1 MKLLRVAS
9 CELRVASLEID
20 DYYTRN
26 PKPATRNPN
35 PKPATF
41 MPNELIEFLKIKE
54 GDIKAFE
61 RIFRLYYTPLY
72 LYAFSITGQKET
84 SEEVVQDV
92 FYMIWKEREKIQIL
106 RSVKNYL
113 YKSVK
118 NRSLHYLE
126 QLRVREQYRENY
138 TTGNNLTTEPSPD
151 ELLEYKELE
160 ELIQTTIRKL
170 PERCR
175 HIFSMHR
182 IHGKKYKEIAANLS
196 ISVKTVEAEM
206 TKAYRALRTEVE
218 KYSRK

>member
-1 MKLLRVAS
+1 MNDT
-9 CELRVASLEID
+9 ID
-20 DYYTRN
+20 
-26 PKPATRNPN
+26 
-35 PKPATF
+35 
-41 MPNELIEFLKIKE
+41 FLKIKE

-106 RSVKNYL
+106 LSLKSYL

-126 QLRVREQYRENY
+126 HLHVREQYRENFLA
-138 TTGNNLTTEPSPD
+138 GNSSATEPSPD
-151 ELLEYKELE
+151 ELFEYTELKEIIE
-160 ELIQTTIRKL
+160 TTIKKL

-175 HIFSMHR
+175 HIFTMHR
-182 IHGKKYKEIAANLS
+182 MNGQKYKEIAASLS
-196 ISVKTVEAEM
+196 ISIKTVEAEM
-206 TKAYRALRTEVE
+206 TRAYRVLRTEVE
-218 KYSRK
+218 KYRQ